1 MKLQSI
7 IQSFILAATLSS
19 DAEAKSHKDAKTYS
33 APIKKT
39 PLDDTLK
46 EMSFDQYLTSY
57 KIKYLNT
64 FSRAYPEFKETLR
77 PHMHSS

>member
-33 APIKKT
+33 APIKKPRWMT
-39 PLDDTLK
+39 P
-46 EMSFDQYLTSY
+46 
-57 KIKYLNT
+57 
-64 FSRAYPEFKETLR
+64 
-77 PHMHSS
+77 